1 MKHTKEGHLY
11 TEVVLEV
18 FKLSGALVNEGD
30 KITSAHDLSSARWKI
45 LGAVTRSG
53 DPLTVP
59 QIARSMGQT
68 RQAVQRLVEVMHTDG
83 LLDLLDNPNH
93 KRAKLVA
100 LSKKGREVYT
110 AIEQDQ
116 IPWANNNADTLS
128 QEDLETTLTTLK
140 KMSQRF

>member
-1 MKHTKEGHLY
+1 MKHTPEGHLF

-18 FKLSGALVNEGD
+18 FKLSGALVTEGD
-30 KITSAHDLSSARWKI
+30 KITARHGLSSARWKI
-45 LGAVTRSG
+45 LGALVRSET
-53 DPLTVP
+53 PITVP

-100 LSKKGREVYT
+100 LSEKGNAVYQ
-110 AIEQDQ
+110 ALENDQ
-116 IPWANNNADTLS
+116 IPWANGNADPLTTQELEITLA
-128 QEDLETTLTTLK
+128 TLK
-140 KMSQRF
+140 KMAQSF